1 MIPSPSFNAIGPF
14 NIYGMLIA
22 IGAFSAIWLGQKR
35 WAERGNDPEDI
46 ATIAMFAIPAGVIG
60 ARLYHVATDW
70 PTRFA
75 GEPITDIFKIWEGG
89 LGIPGGMAAGILTG
103 IAVAKYRGINI
114 KSVLDAVVPGLP
126 LAQAIG
132 RWGNWFNQEVFG
144 RPTDLPWGLEIDAN
158 HRNGIPAEFAD
169 VDQFPTFHPTFLY
182 EGIWNIGLV
191 GLILWVDRKGWL
203 PRGRLIAVYLMGYG
217 LGRLW
222 IETVRI
228 DAATEIAGLRINI
241 WMSIAL
247 ILGGLLITLWP
258 RSSST
263 EQIELD
269 DVDLDDDEHSENEE
283 TNLDPTDRDETES
296 QADTLTP

>member
-1 MIPSPSFNAIGPF
+1 MVDVIAAIPSPSFNTIGPF

-46 ATIAMFAIPAGVIG
+46 SAIALWAIPAGVIG
-60 ARLYHVATDW
+60 ARAYHVLTDW
-70 PTRFA
+70 PTRFS
-75 GEPITDIFKIWEGG
+75 GQPISNVFKIWEGG
-89 LGIPGGMAAGILTG
+89 LGIPGGMAAGI
-103 IAVAKYRGINI
+103 IAGLLVAKSRGIDV
-114 KSVLDAVVPGLP
+114 KGVLDAVVPGLP

-158 HRNGIPAEFAD
+158 HRGSIPAEFAS
-169 VDQFPTFHPTFLY
+169 VEEFPTFHPTFLY

-191 GLILWVDRKGWL
+191 GVILWVDRKGWL
-203 PRGRLIAVYLMGYG
+203 PKGRLIATYLIGYG
-217 LGRLW
+217 IGRLW

-228 DAATEIAGLRINI
+228 DTATEILGLRVNI

-247 ILGGLLITLWP
+247 IIGGLITVAWP
-258 RSSST
+258 RGGAAT
-263 EQIELD
+263 QDAVAED
-269 DVDLDDDEHSENEE
+269 TVDLDLDES
-283 TNLDPTDRDETES
+283 DDETEPT
-296 QADTLTP
+296 ADTVSK

>member
-1 MIPSPSFNAIGPF
+1 
-14 NIYGMLIA
+14 MLIA

-46 ATIAMFAIPAGVIG
+46 ATIAMFSIPAGVIG

-70 PTRFA
+70 PTRFS
-75 GEPITDIFKIWEGG
+75 GEPISSIFKIWEGG

-103 IAVAKYRGINI
+103 IAVAKHRGINI

-158 HRNGIPAEFAD
+158 HRGGIPEEFAD
-169 VDQFPTFHPTFLY
+169 VEQFPTFHPTFLY
-182 EGIWNIGLV
+182 EGIWNVALAGV
-191 GLILWVDRKGWL
+191 MLWVDRKGWL
-203 PRGRLIAVYLMGYG
+203 PRGRLIAVYLFGYG
-217 LGRLW
+217 VGRLW

-247 ILGGLLITLWP
+247 ILGGLVIALWP
-258 RSSST
+258 RAT
-263 EQIELD
+263 DAVND
-269 DVDLDDDEHSENEE
+269 DVASDVDVDVDVEDDDLSEGDAP
-283 TNLDPTDRDETES
+283 TNSDETES
-296 QADTLTP
+296 QADTLTS